1 MKERI
6 DSLKQVPLFKSLP
19 ERSLEII
26 AGLIAEETSE
36 AGMEIIKEGDD
47 SDRLFILVE
56 GTVEVVKGYLQEN
69 ATALGFYDPISAV
82 GEVGLIDGGTRSA
95 TVVTVERSRFLVLD
109 REPFQILLQNN
120 IDICHRL
127 LLEICERL
135 RQADELAAMR

>member
-6 DSLKQVPLFKSLP
+6 ENLKQVPLFKSLP

-26 AGLIAEETSE
+26 AGLIAEETFE
-36 AGMEIIKEGDD
+36 AGMEIIKEGEDAD
-47 SDRLFILVE
+47 KLYILIE
-56 GTVEVVKGYLQEN
+56 GTVEVVKSYLQEN
-69 ATALGFYDPISAV
+69 ATALGFYDPICTF
-82 GEVGLIDGGTRSA
+82 GEVGLIDGGPRSA

-109 REPFQILLQNN
+109 RDPFQILLQNN

-135 RQADELAAMR
+135 RQADELAALR

>member
-1 MKERI
+1 MKDRI
-6 DSLKQVPLFKSLP
+6 ESLKQVPLFKSLP

-26 AGLIAEETSE
+26 R
-36 AGMEIIKEGDD
+36 EGAD

-56 GTVEVVKGYLQEN
+56 GTVEVVKGYLGEN
-69 ATALGFYDPISAV
+69 ATALGFYDPISTF
-82 GEVGLIDGGTRSA
+82 GEIGLIDGGTRSA

-135 RQADELAAMR
+135 RQADELAALR